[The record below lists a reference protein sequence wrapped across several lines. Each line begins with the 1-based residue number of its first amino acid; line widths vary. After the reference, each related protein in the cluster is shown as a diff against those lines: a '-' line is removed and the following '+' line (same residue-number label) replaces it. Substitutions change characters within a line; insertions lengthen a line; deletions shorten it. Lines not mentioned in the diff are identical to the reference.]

1 MTIFSLPHLTFLAG
15 KGHGG
20 SLLLHMDLDSISL
33 CSALQIAVPSIFWCI
48 LSQSLDS
55 LRIFNSIWNFFHCDV
70 NVHAPVC
77 HPFPKK
83 FTEIIQLLL
92 SLYFLILCPFMV
104 IPFYSFYSHF
114 SGFPQER
121 NDVVHFSEFNK
132 KLYSL
137 LLVSKLT
144 FQSALKFTNVL
155 LHTSYCLSLINFER
169 KAGQISKLS
178 LF

>member
-1 MTIFSLPHLTFLAG
+1 
-15 KGHGG
+15 
-20 SLLLHMDLDSISL
+20 
-33 CSALQIAVPSIFWCI
+33 
-48 LSQSLDS
+48 
-55 LRIFNSIWNFFHCDV
+55 
-70 NVHAPVC
+70 
-77 HPFPKK
+77 
-83 FTEIIQLLL
+83 
-92 SLYFLILCPFMV
+92 MV

-144 FQSALKFTNVL
+144 LQSALKFTNVL
-155 LHTSYCLSLINFER
+155 LHTSYCLSLINFKR